1 MGISYQIPHQAHY
14 ITTSN
19 TFEADFNVPA
29 IGQYSFTGN
38 TLNEDQHVMD
48 LQTKK
53 VYLIERTN
61 IGGTIS
67 EENYLASI
75 DVIPTFRLKRL
86 QGSESVYFLPHP
98 VNTYI
103 DNQEITAWLVSE
115 KRNDELHIDFS
126 GVLNQTVDMV
136 GIATVKIN
144 VSFAIYIIENQEF
157 YTKFRDKL
165 SNQIGD
171 QISGAVT
178 DRALANDM
186 KDLVRILRKRFRV

>member
-1 MGISYQIPHQAHY
+1 MGIAYQIPHQSHY

-19 TFEADFNVPA
+19 TFEADFNVPVV
-29 IGQYSFTGN
+29 GQYSFTGN
-38 TLNEDQHVMD
+38 VVNQNQQVME

-61 IGGTIS
+61 IGGTIA
-67 EENYLASI
+67 EENYLAAIST
-75 DVIPTFRLKRL
+75 IPSFRLKRL
-86 QGSESVYFLPHP
+86 QGNEAVYFLAQP

-103 DNQEITAWLVSE
+103 DNQEITAWIVSE
-115 KRNDELHIDFS
+115 KKNDELIIDFN
-126 GVLNQTVDMV
+126 GVLNQTVDLV
-136 GIATVKIN
+136 GVATVKIN

-165 SNQIGD
+165 SKQIGD

-178 DRALANDM
+178 DRALATEVRN
-186 KDLVRILRKRFRV
+186 LVNLLRKRFR

>member
-1 MGISYQIPHQAHY
+1 MGIAYQIPHQSHY

-19 TFEADFNVPA
+19 TFEADFNVPVV
-29 IGQYSFTGN
+29 GQYSFSGN
-38 TLNEDQHVMD
+38 TVNEDQKVMD

-67 EENYLASI
+67 QENYLAAIST
-75 DVIPTFRLKRL
+75 IPTFRLKRL
-86 QGSESVYFLPHP
+86 QGKEAVYFLPQP

-115 KRNDELHIDFS
+115 KGNDELHIDFD
-126 GVLNQTVDMV
+126 GVLNQTVDLV
-136 GIATVKIN
+136 GIATIKIN

-165 SNQIGD
+165 SKQIGD
-171 QISGAVT
+171 QISGALT
-178 DRALANDM
+178 DRGLLSEVRN
-186 KDLVRILRKRFRV
+186 LVAELRKRR

>member
-1 MGISYQIPHQAHY
+1 MGIAYQIPHHSHY
-14 ITTSN
+14 ITSSN
-19 TFEADFNVPA
+19 TFEADFNVPVV
-29 IGQYSFTGN
+29 GQYSFTGN
-38 TLNEDQHVMD
+38 TVNQNQQVME

-61 IGGTIS
+61 IGGTIA
-67 EENYLASI
+67 EENYLAAIST
-75 DVIPTFRLKRL
+75 IPTFRLKRL
-86 QGSESVYFLPHP
+86 QGNEAVYFLPQP

-115 KRNDELHIDFS
+115 KKNDELLIDFD
-126 GVLNQTVDMV
+126 GVLNQTVDLV

-165 SNQIGD
+165 SKQIGD

-178 DRALANDM
+178 DRNLANEVRN
-186 KDLVRILRKRFRV
+186 LVSILRKRFR